1 MKFVGRLMNI
11 VLYVLIIVSVTKKYL
26 ALRAVGGIYGVTGK
40 AGKNTMDSSSSKI
53 FDKACK
59 GLKAGELWTDKSF
72 PATMDSIKGNATDL
86 SPMPNIENICDGWKR
101 ATDFKGTNEDVPVLF
116 LDGISPNDV
125 AQGSLGDC
133 YYLAALA
140 TLAEWPHRI
149 KKVFLSE
156 NTD

>member
-1 MKFVGRLMNI
+1 
-11 VLYVLIIVSVTKKYL
+11 
-26 ALRAVGGIYGVTGK
+26 
-40 AGKNTMDSSSSKI
+40 
-53 FDKACK
+53 
-59 GLKAGELWTDKSF
+59 
-72 PATMDSIKGNATDL
+72 
-86 SPMPNIENICDGWKR
+86 MPNIEKTCDEWKR
-101 ATDFKGTNEDVPVLF
+101 ASKFSNADKETPVLF

-149 KKVFLSE
+149 KKIFISE

>member
-26 ALRAVGGIYGVTGK
+26 ALRAVGGIYGITGK

-86 SPMPNIENICDGWKR
+86 SPMPNIENICVGWKR
-101 ATDFKGTNEDVPVLF
+101 ARLQRNE
-116 LDGISPNDV
+116 
-125 AQGSLGDC
+125 
-133 YYLAALA
+133 
-140 TLAEWPHRI
+140 
-149 KKVFLSE
+149 
-156 NTD
+156 